1 MLTLCV
7 VLSVHTANLCVVQ
20 SVRTVNLCV
29 VLSVCTANLC
39 VVLSV
44 HTANLCVVLS
54 VHTAN
59 LCVVQSV
66 RIVNLCVVLSVHTA
80 NLCISALNAAVV
92 DIKEHFNEI
101 FEDDDNQSN
110 SSSVADDNLDVDD
123 NQLTNGD
130 EGVESSDNEDDPARY
145 KVLRQDGL
153 DMTTPLSED
162 TPLLVTGRNIG
173 EEVEKG
179 EAVKKQLSGLPHVL
193 QCIVH
198 IPCWVWS
205 HVVWPT
211 EILAVRMFM
220 LLLSN

>member
-1 MLTLCV
+1 MLKGVWSTRMVHVGGGV
-7 VLSVHTANLCVVQ
+7 VP
-20 SVRTVNLCV
+20 
-29 VLSVCTANLC
+29 C

-54 VHTAN
+54 VRTVNLCVVLSVRTVN

-66 RIVNLCVVLSVHTA
+66 RTV
-80 NLCISALNAAVV
+80 NLCISVLNAAVV

-101 FEDDDNQSN
+101 FEDEDDQSN
-110 SSSVADDNLDVDD
+110 SSSVADDNYDVDHD
-123 NQLTNGD
+123 QLTNGD
-130 EGVESSDNEDDPARY
+130 EGVESSDNEDDPVRPE
-145 KVLRQDGL
+145 VLRQEGL
-153 DMTTPLSED
+153 DVTTPLSED

-179 EAVKKQLSGLPHVL
+179 GAVKKQLSGLLRVL

-205 HVVWPT
+205 MRYGLQKYW
-211 EILAVRMFM
+211 
-220 LLLSN
+220 